1 MERSATQQQAI
12 ELGKRLVALLGDE
25 HTADALSRWM
35 AHYIAEQ
42 MTAAEN
48 SRGTEKARAE
58 ERCFEAIL
66 NLWKHR
72 ASLPPGLRPF
82 ENFNAVF
89 RALERLD
96 PEEPRG
102 YYHGFWREHQDKPEP
117 GSVDAMVDFI
127 VRLDDAARVL
137 LEFALIAA
145 VEQAA
150 DEESK
155 AMLRDSVPI
164 AADLELQSLA
174 RLMQFENRMDPRAE
188 GNNTRALGRIRERI
202 QALDSFEKACEGV
215 REALQAELQR
225 LGNSDAKDN
234 A

>member
-1 MERSATQQQAI
+1 MERSATQRQAI
-12 ELGKRLVALLGDE
+12 ELGKRLVALLGNE

-35 AHYIAEQ
+35 AHYVAEQ

-48 SRGTEKARAE
+48 SRGAERAQAE
-58 ERCFEAIL
+58 ERCFEVIL
-66 NLWKHR
+66 KLWKHR

-82 ENFNAVF
+82 ENFDALF

-102 YYHGFWREHQDKPEP
+102 YYHGFWREHRDEAER

-137 LEFALIAA
+137 LEFALITA
-145 VEQAA
+145 VAQAA

-164 AADLELQSLA
+164 AADLEVQALA
-174 RLMQFENRMDPRAE
+174 RLMQFENRIDPRAD
-188 GNNTRALGRIRERI
+188 GNHKRALERMRERL
-202 QALDSFEKACEGV
+202 QSLDSFEKACEAV

-225 LGNSDAKDN
+225 LGSSEAKDN

>member
-1 MERSATQQQAI
+1 MERSTTQQQAI
-12 ELGKRLVALLGDE
+12 ELGKRLVALLGNE

-48 SRGTEKARAE
+48 SSGAGKTRAE

-66 NLWKHR
+66 KLWKHR

-82 ENFNAVF
+82 ENFNAVY

-102 YYHGFWREHQDKPEP
+102 YYHGFWREHRDKPEP

-145 VEQAA
+145 IAQAA

-164 AADLELQSLA
+164 AADLEVQALA
-174 RLMQFENRMDPRAE
+174 RLMQLENRMNPRAE
-188 GNNTRALGRIRERI
+188 GNNTRALGSIRERLR
-202 QALDSFEKACEGV
+202 ALEGFEKACEAV

-225 LGNSDAKDN
+225 LDNSEGKDN